1 MFGNIK
7 LIQQKR
13 KDKFSFNNV
22 KLVKKNRLLDLFII
36 KTHLILALNAK
47 LTL

>member
-13 KDKFSFNNV
+13 KDKFAFNNV
-22 KLVKKNRLLDLFII
+22 KLVLQSLDSES
-36 KTHLILALNAK
+36 
-47 LTL
+47 